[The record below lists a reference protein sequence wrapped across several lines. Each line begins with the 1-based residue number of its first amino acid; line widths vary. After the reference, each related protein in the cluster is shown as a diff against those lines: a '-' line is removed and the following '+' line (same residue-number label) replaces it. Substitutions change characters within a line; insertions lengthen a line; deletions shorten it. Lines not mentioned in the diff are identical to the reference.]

1 MMLKAGA
8 VARSNM
14 GGTPMPRLVAVL
26 IALAS
31 AGVAWGEIPVMF
43 PAGDAKNVCVDTP
56 LRLTF
61 AGKPK
66 VGVGEV
72 KIVDANGDKVV
83 DTIDVAQAKR
93 VIAIGGVGNFSVL
106 PVIVTGNTAAIYPVH
121 GALAYGHR
129 YYVTMDAGTF
139 TDAEGTEFPAIGK
152 GAWEFSTK
160 GAAPAFPPAGG
171 KVTVAADGTGDFA
184 TVQGAIDFVPD
195 GNKTPVTLFVRAGT
209 YDEINVM
216 VQKND
221 VTLLGEDRKKTII
234 EYPNNAKFNSNENAN
249 PYANGANPTTR
260 RMGNVYHRGM
270 FLAHRCN
277 DLTIANLTLH
287 NTTPQGGSQAE
298 ALILNGTANAHAIVA
313 NCDLYSYQDTVQ
325 INGQAYVT
333 GCHIEGDVDF
343 IWGTGPCFFE
353 KCDIVALRK
362 NAYYTQIRNPATHH
376 GYVFKDCTFEG
387 AEGVTGNMLARIE
400 PTRFPGSEVV
410 LIDCTLTDAVSP
422 VAWRIERATEAPE
435 VHFWE
440 YNSHDASGKPVDTSQ
455 RLGVGKVLT
464 QEKDAETIKN
474 YSDPK
479 WVLGG
484 EWEPAVP
491 AEVKE

>member
-1 MMLKAGA
+1 MQRWKQATAAAFCAVMTGAGA
-8 VARSNM
+8 
-14 GGTPMPRLVAVL
+14 
-26 IALAS
+26 
-31 AGVAWGEIPVMF
+31 AWGAGPEMF
-43 PAGDAKNVCVDTP
+43 PAGGAKNVCVDTP

-61 AGKPK
+61 AAPPT
-66 VGVGEV
+66 VGSGTI
-72 KIVDANGDKVV
+72 KIMDASNDSVV
-83 DTIDVAQAKR
+83 DTIDVSKETR
-93 VIAIGGVGNFSVL
+93 VITIGGVGNFQVH
-106 PVIVTGNTAAIYPVH
+106 PVIITGNTAAIYPVH
-121 GALAYGHR
+121 GALGYGKS
-129 YYVTMDAGTF
+129 YYVTVDAGAF
-139 TDAEGTEFPAIGK
+139 KDGGADVGEIGK
-152 GAWEFSTK
+152 GKWEFSTK
-160 GAAPAFPPAGG
+160 GALAFPPGSG
-171 KVTVAADGTGDFA
+171 RVTVAADGTGDFA

-195 GNKTPVTLFVRAGT
+195 GNKTPVTLFVKAGT

-216 VQKND
+216 VQKD
-221 VTLLGEDRKKTII
+221 AVTLLGEDRKKTII
-234 EYPNNAKFNSNENAN
+234 EYANNAKFNSNENAN
-249 PYANGANPTTR
+249 PYANGENPTTR

-277 DLTIANLTLH
+277 DLTIADLTLH
-287 NTTPQGGSQAE
+287 NTTPQGGTQAE
-298 ALILNGTANAHAIVA
+298 ALILNGTADAHAIVA

-362 NAYYTQIRNPATHH
+362 NAYYTQIRNPQTHH

-422 VAWRIERATEAPE
+422 VGWRIERATEAPPPPE
-435 VHFWE
+435 LHFWE
-440 YNSHDASGKPVDTSQ
+440 YNSHDPSGKGVDASQ

-464 QEKDAETIKN
+464 QEKDAETIKH

-484 EWEPAVP
+484 EWEPKVP